1 MRHQLIKRL
10 YEILKTHETKL
21 GYHYLKDTIPQM
33 FTSGVYFFFDKTT
46 PIENNQF
53 KITYIGITNPNE
65 NNRLDKHKKNNNSA
79 SSFRESVYKA
89 IPIKF
94 GINGTLSVNDY
105 IHNLPYIFI
114 LINDRED
121 IKNIEQ
127 RTIELISNCNQAIQ
141 IHKPNDEWLGYSS
154 DKEKVRN
161 SNIWNS
167 NYVKRYNVDNNYSEA
182 MNKLEHYSNRMAN

>member
-1 MRHQLIKRL
+1 MRQQLIKRL
-10 YEILKTHETKL
+10 YEILKTHETKHD
-21 GYHYLKDTIPQM
+21 YHYLRDKIPQM
-33 FTSGVYFFFDKTT
+33 FSSGVYFFFDKTT

-65 NNRLDKHKKNNNSA
+65 NNRLDKHKNNDGG
-79 SSFRESVYKA
+79 SSFRVSVKKA
-89 IPIKF
+89 ISIKF

-114 LINDRED
+114 SINDSEV

-127 RTIELISNCNQAIQ
+127 RTIEFISNYNQAIQ

-154 DKEKVRN
+154 DKEKVIT
-161 SNIWNS
+161 SHIWNS
-167 NYVKRYNVDNNYSEA
+167 DYVKRYNVDNNYSEA
-182 MNKLEHYSNRMAN
+182 LNNLEHYSNRMAN

>member
-1 MRHQLIKRL
+1 MRQQLIKRL
-10 YEILKTHETKL
+10 YEIFETHETQH
-21 GYHYLKDTIPQM
+21 GYHYLKDPIPQM

-65 NNRLDKHKKNNNSA
+65 NDRLDKHKKGT
-79 SSFRESVYKA
+79 SSFRESVKKA
-89 IPIKF
+89 LSKRF
-94 GINGTLSVNDY
+94 GINGALSVNDY

-114 LINDRED
+114 LINDIED
-121 IKNIEQ
+121 TSNIEQ
-127 RTIELISNCNQAIQ
+127 RTIELISNYNQAKQ

-161 SNIWNS
+161 SHIWNS
-167 NYVKRYNVDNNYSEA
+167 HYVNNYDVDKNYSEA
-182 MNKLEHYSNRMAN
+182 LNKLEHYANRMAN